1 MTNTD
6 SLKGFWA
13 LIATQFQGAFS
24 DMVYKTLLTLVAMST
39 AATSAQ
45 GSTRVSEIN
54 ALFIIPFLLFS
65 MYGGFL
71 ADRFSKRSVTT
82 GTKLLEVAIMLLAML
97 AAWMGS
103 LELGMAALFLLGTQ
117 AALFGPAKYGILP
130 ELLPEKRLSWGNGIL
145 EMTTFLSIIL
155 GTVVGGLLAEGLRG
169 RLYLAGILL
178 VGLALTGVV
187 SSLGITRVSPA
198 NPQAHFRLN
207 FVSDMFRSI
216 AISRKDRVLW
226 LAVAGSVYFW
236 FLGLLMQTNILFFGK
251 NVLGVPEA
259 RIGYLLAALAVG
271 IGLGSYVAG
280 IVSGRKIEYGLI
292 PLGSIGISAFL

>member
-39 AATSAQ
+39 AANAAQ
-45 GSTRVSEIN
+45 GSSRVSEIN

-71 ADRFSKRSVTT
+71 ADRFSKRTVTT
-82 GTKLLEVAIMLLAML
+82 GTKLLEVGVMLLATL

-103 LELGMAALFLLGTQ
+103 LDLGMAALFLLGTQ

-169 RLYLAGILL
+169 RLYVAGILL
-178 VGLALTGVV
+178 IGLALAGVV
-187 SSLGITRVSPA
+187 SSRGDHAGTASKSSGTFPFEFCQRHVPNHLHRPTGPCA
-198 NPQAHFRLN
+198 L
-207 FVSDMFRSI
+207 
-216 AISRKDRVLW
+216 
-226 LAVAGSVYFW
+226 AGS
-236 FLGLLMQTNILFFGK
+236 GGQRLLL
-251 NVLGVPEA
+251 
-259 RIGYLLAALAVG
+259 
-271 IGLGSYVAG
+271 
-280 IVSGRKIEYGLI
+280 VSG
-292 PLGSIGISAFL
+292 SADADQYSVLR